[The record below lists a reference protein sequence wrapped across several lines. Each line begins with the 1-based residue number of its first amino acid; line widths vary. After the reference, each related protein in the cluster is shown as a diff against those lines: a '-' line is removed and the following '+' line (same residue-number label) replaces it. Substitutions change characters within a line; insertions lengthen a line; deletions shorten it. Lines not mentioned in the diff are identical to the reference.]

1 MTLGG
6 ERVDLFMARV
16 VLQNTAAK
24 RRAGRYAVC
33 GEVRGPNTEDCM
45 RFKNRIDAGRQL
57 AAQLAEYAGRTD
69 VTVLALPRGGVPVAF
84 EVASALKLPFDV
96 CLVRKLGVPGHPE
109 LAIGAIAAGGIE
121 VLSET
126 LIRDL
131 GIPYSLVQQ
140 IAVRERLELE
150 RRDRLFRGGRPPAV
164 VRDRTILLVDDGLA
178 TGSTMQAAITALR
191 QQAPARIVVAVPV
204 GARDTC
210 DRMRK
215 LADQVVCVMTPDPFD
230 AVGLWYEEFTQTS
243 DEEVTCLLA
252 GSRKLL
258 LRSDPV
264 MPSDPVAVIRQH
276 AIPLTGTPSQY
287 DALIAGIGDAQ
298 IVLLGEASHG
308 THEFYR
314 ERAFITRRLIAEKG
328 FTAVAVEADWPDT
341 YRVNRYVRGTG
352 DDEDS
357 VEALAGFGRF
367 PAWMWRNADVL
378 DFVGWLRAHNDGKP
392 PVERAGFYGLD
403 LYSLRASMQ
412 AVLRYLQK
420 VDPEAA
426 RRARSRYG
434 CFDQFGEDIHQYA
447 YQAGHGAGPS
457 CERDVVAQ
465 LLELHRQRAVYA
477 SRDGRVAADEYFYAE
492 QNARLVRNAEEYY
505 RTMMHGRTESWNL
518 RDQHM
523 AEMLRELMAFLGR
536 TTPNPRVVVWA
547 HNSHLGD
554 ARATEMGE
562 HGELNVGQLVRD
574 RFGSKAVLIGF
585 TTYTGTVTA
594 AAEWDGPAQRRH
606 VRPALAGSYERLFHD
621 AGIPRFLLP
630 LRGSPPLIHA
640 LAAPRLERAIGVI
653 YAPETERRSHYFHA
667 RLPEQFDYVLHFD
680 TTRALEPL
688 ERSALWE
695 AGEMAETF
703 PSGL

>member
-1 MTLGG
+1 
-6 ERVDLFMARV
+6 
-16 VLQNTAAK
+16 
-24 RRAGRYAVC
+24 
-33 GEVRGPNTEDCM
+33 M
-45 RFKNRIDAGRQL
+45 RFKDRIDGGRQL
-57 AAQLAEYAGRTD
+57 AARLAEYAGRTD
-69 VTVLALPRGGVPVAF
+69 VIVLALPRGGVPVAF
-84 EVASALKLPFDV
+84 EVALALQAPLDL

-109 LAIGAIAAGGIE
+109 LAMGAIAAGGIE
-121 VLSET
+121 VLSEA

-131 GIPYSLVQQ
+131 GIPYPLVQQ
-140 IAVRERLELE
+140 VSARERLELE

-164 VRDRTILLVDDGLA
+164 VRDRTVLLVDDGLA
-178 TGSTMQAAITALR
+178 TGSTMQAAISALR
-191 QQAPARIVVAVPV
+191 QQGPAQIVVAAPV

-210 DRMRK
+210 DRMQQ
-215 LADQVVCVMTPDPFD
+215 LADRVVCVEMPDHFQ
-230 AVGLWYEEFTQTS
+230 AVGLWYEEFAQTS
-243 DEEVTCLLA
+243 DEEVIRLLEAA
-252 GSRKLL
+252 GRRRSGGAARTTS
-258 LRSDPV
+258 SDPLEV
-264 MPSDPVAVIRQH
+264 VRQC
-276 AIPLTGTPSQY
+276 AIPLSGDPSQY

-298 IVLLGEASHG
+298 VVLLGEASHG

-314 ERAFITRRLIAEKG
+314 ERAFITRRLITEKG
-328 FTAVAVEADWPDT
+328 FTAVAAEADWPDA

-378 DFVGWLRAHNDGKP
+378 DFVGWLRAYNDGKP
-392 PVERAGFYGLD
+392 AAERAGFYGLD
-403 LYSLRASMQ
+403 LYSLRSSMQ
-412 AVLRYLQK
+412 AVLTYLQK

-426 RRARSRYG
+426 RRARARYA
-434 CFDQFGEDIHQYA
+434 CFDQFGEDISQYA
-447 YQAGHGAGPS
+447 YQAGYGAGPS
-457 CERDVVAQ
+457 CERDVIAQ
-465 LLELHRQRAVYA
+465 LLELHQQRAAYA
-477 SRDGRVAADEYFYAE
+477 SRDGRVAADEYFFAE

-505 RTMMHGRTESWNL
+505 RTMFHGRTESWNL

-523 AEMLRELMAFLGR
+523 AETLRELIQFLRR
-536 TTPNPRVVVWA
+536 TTPTPRIVVWA

-562 HGELNVGQLVRD
+562 GGELNVGQLVRD
-574 RFGSKAVLIGF
+574 RFGAQAVLVGF

-594 AAEWDGPAQRRH
+594 ATEWDGPAHRRH
-606 VRPALAGSYERLFHD
+606 VRPGLSGSYERLFHD

-630 LRGSPPLIHA
+630 LRSSPELTHA

-667 RLPEQFDYVLHFD
+667 RLPAQFDYVLHFD

-695 AGEMAETF
+695 AGEVAETF